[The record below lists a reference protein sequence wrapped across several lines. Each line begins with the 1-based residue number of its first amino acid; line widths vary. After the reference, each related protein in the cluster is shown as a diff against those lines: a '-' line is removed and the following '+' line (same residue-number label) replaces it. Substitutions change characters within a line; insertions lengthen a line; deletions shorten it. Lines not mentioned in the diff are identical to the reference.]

1 MNATQMDRKR
11 VKLKKIILGVRG
23 YNMNRISWDQY
34 FMAQSH
40 LLALRSTCTR
50 LTVGATIVRDNRI
63 IAGGYNGSI
72 AGGTHCIDDGC
83 YVIDNHCVRTIHAE
97 MNALLQCAKF
107 GVPTDQAEIYV
118 THFPCLQCC
127 KSLIQAGIKAVYYA
141 EDYKNHPYALELFK
155 QAGVK
160 TEKVEAKGA
169 IYVNG
174 KQKKDFVFSLL
185 AQLEQNGLGKEDLLA
200 LEKQANQIFEN

>member
-1 MNATQMDRKR
+1 
-11 VKLKKIILGVRG
+11 VKESSLKEERE
-23 YNMNRISWDQY
+23 MERISWDQY

-50 LTVGATIVRDNRI
+50 LMVGATVVRDNRI

-72 AGGTHCIDDGC
+72 AGGVHCVDEGC

-107 GVPTDQAEIYV
+107 GVPTEGAEIYV

-127 KSLIQAGIKAVYYA
+127 KALIQAGIKTIYYA
-141 EDYKNHPYALELFK
+141 EAYKNHPYAEELFE
-155 QAGVK
+155 QAGVRVK
-160 TEKVEAKGA
+160 QVMVDEKWVDFHDEKKMNFVMELINELKERGA
-169 IYVNG
+169 SDSDLARYL
-174 KQKKDFVFSLL
+174 KDAAS
-185 AQLEQNGLGKEDLLA
+185 
-200 LEKQANQIFEN
+200 IFPQFD

>member
-1 MNATQMDRKR
+1 ME
-11 VKLKKIILGVRG
+11 
-23 YNMNRISWDQY
+23 RISWDQY

-50 LTVGATIVRDNRI
+50 LMVGATIVRDKRI

-72 AGGTHCIDDGC
+72 TGGDHCIDKGC

-107 GVPTDQAEIYV
+107 GVPTDSAEIYV

-127 KSLIQAGIKAVYYA
+127 KSIIQAGIKTVYYA
-141 EDYKNHPYALELFK
+141 EDYKNHPYAIELFQ
-155 QAGVK
+155 QANVHV
-160 TEKVEAKGA
+160 EKVELKERS
-169 IYVNG
+169 I
-174 KQKKDFVFSLL
+174 DFSIL
-185 AQLEQNGLGKEDLLA
+185 
-200 LEKQANQIFEN
+200 NQ